1 MRSVLS
7 SLQAGVARLND
18 AMRERDDYDEDL
30 QALHKLMD
38 RATKD
43 RKEVTFK
50 ETFAEVLDNLIQFDS
65 I

>member
-1 MRSVLS
+1 MRPVLS
-7 SLQAGVARLND
+7 SLQVGVARLND

-43 RKEVTFK
+43 RKKV
-50 ETFAEVLDNLIQFDS
+50 S
-65 I
+65 